1 MQQLARN
8 GGAGGALGAA
18 RQLASDPQGR
28 ALVQAAIGDASGY
41 AAAHQEVRRLDDAGN
56 YTKAVDA
63 AVHTQQASAAAAFDR
78 LAAALQAAVGY
89 ERRAFSRDIDRAR
102 DWLIGLPTGIGTL
115 ALIAAV
121 GVALGVRQRLE
132 EYR

>member
-1 MQQLARN
+1 MQFAT
-8 GGAGGALGAA
+8 
-18 RQLASDPQGR
+18 DPEGR

-41 AAAHQEVRRLDDAGN
+41 AAAHREVRRLDDAGDYN
-56 YTKAVDA
+56 KAVDA
-63 AVHTQQASAAAAFDR
+63 AVNTQQASAAAAFDR
-78 LAAALQAAVGY
+78 LAAALQAAVDY
-89 ERRAFSRDIDRAR
+89 ERGAFSRDIDRAR
-102 DWLIGLPTGIGTL
+102 DWLNGLPTGIGTL